1 MTRPRRGSGVLRRL
15 MDLIDDALPMPPSQ
29 RTERDWV
36 PESSD
41 EVARRRSL
49 RLKLHL
55 LSKRGKGG
63 YR

>member
-1 MTRPRRGSGVLRRL
+1 MI
-15 MDLIDDALPMPPSQ
+15 DLIDDALPMPPSQ
-29 RTERDWV
+29 REQRDWV
-36 PESSD
+36 PESGE

>member
-1 MTRPRRGSGVLRRL
+1 MLRRL

-29 RTERDWV
+29 RQQRDRV
-36 PESSD
+36 PESGE